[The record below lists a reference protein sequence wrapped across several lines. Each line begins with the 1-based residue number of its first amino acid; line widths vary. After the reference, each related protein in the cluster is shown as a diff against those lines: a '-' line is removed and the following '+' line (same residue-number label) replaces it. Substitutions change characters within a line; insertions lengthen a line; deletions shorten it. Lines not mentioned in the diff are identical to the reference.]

1 MKKRTPVLP
10 VVLLVGLVSAASEG
24 PQVVAVP
31 PAAAVRD
38 LCRAADGEIRH
49 YGWKTIGGERRRVY
63 VASRD
68 EGTNWTFRIAARGD
82 VGAMVKSPWRD
93 EWIYFGEEGPERET
107 VFVRSKTGPGDT
119 SPERRRMG
127 WRRQE
132 LRQLVA
138 LKTRRR
144 WVAAFSDVRCEDG
157 ACYRAAVALS
167 DDDGDTWRYV
177 PVPPLKGVPR
187 QGPGDRR
194 PRWYNDGCEPSV
206 VERHDGSLL
215 MALRTSSGHHAF
227 SASRDGGETWSEPR
241 ENPAFWATNTMP
253 YLFRLRDGRLLF
265 VWNNTAPLP
274 TRDAAEYPELAADA
288 ATLAGVWEAVF
299 TNRDVLHAAISDDD
313 GRTWRGFREI
323 ALTEPRN
330 AADFRELGNG
340 PDDEHDKSVHQTQA
354 LELRDGTVLV
364 AYGQNS
370 SARRIARLD
379 PDWLMETTRIED
391 FRQGLGGLSNHL
403 YLKSLSG
410 GWRGWA
416 GHCAWNRLPGA
427 VLARD
432 PDTDE
437 GKGSVREVL
446 QLCRI
451 RDPRLVSDRQGIVW
465 NFPATRKGELKI
477 DCRID
482 RAGFRLSLT
491 DHWINPCDSFNPRMA
506 PVTYEISEPL
516 IGGGTWHQ
524 IVCIWDLDTHKAQI
538 FCANKAIAETDIATD
553 PPFGL
558 SYLHLQ
564 TLAEDTDAKGTYF
577 RAFSMKSTGSR

>member
-1 MKKRTPVLP
+1 
-10 VVLLVGLVSAASEG
+10 
-24 PQVVAVP
+24 
-31 PAAAVRD
+31 
-38 LCRAADGEIRH
+38 
-49 YGWKTIGGERRRVY
+49 
-63 VASRD
+63 
-68 EGTNWTFRIAARGD
+68 
-82 VGAMVKSPWRD
+82 MVKSPWRD
-93 EWIYFGEEGPERET
+93 EWIFFVDEGPERET
-107 VFVRSKTGPGDT
+107 VFVRSRRGPGDT
-119 SPERRRMG
+119 RPERHRLG

-132 LRQLVA
+132 LRQLTA
-138 LKTRRR
+138 LVSRRR
-144 WVAAFSDVRCEDG
+144 WVAAFSDVRCENG

-167 DDDGDTWRYV
+167 DDDGDTWRSV
-177 PVPPLKGVPR
+177 PIPPLKDVPR

-206 VERHDGSLL
+206 VELKDGSLL

-227 SASRDGGETWSEPR
+227 CVSNDGGETWSEPR
-241 ENPAFWATNTMP
+241 EHPAFWATNTMP
-253 YLFRLRDGRLLF
+253 YLFRLKDGRLLF
-265 VWNNTAPLP
+265 FWNNTVPLP
-274 TRDAAEYPELAADA
+274 TRDAAEYPELATDA
-288 ATLAGVWEAVF
+288 ATLAGVWETVF

-340 PDDEHDKSVHQTQA
+340 LDDEHDKSVHQTQA
-354 LELRDGTVLV
+354 LELRDGTVLI

-451 RDPRLVSDRQGIVW
+451 RDPRLVSDLQGIVW

-538 FCANKAIAETDIATD
+538 FCANKAIAETDIATI

>member
-1 MKKRTPVLP
+1 MKKRAPVLP

-93 EWIYFGEEGPERET
+93 EWIFFVDEGPERET
-107 VFVRSKTGPGDT
+107 VFVRSRRGPGDT
-119 SPERRRMG
+119 RPERHRLG

-132 LRQLVA
+132 LRQLTA
-138 LKTRRR
+138 LVSRRR
-144 WVAAFSDVRCEDG
+144 WVAAFSDVRCENG

-177 PVPPLKGVPR
+177 PIPPLKDVPR

-206 VERHDGSLL
+206 VELKDGSLL

-227 SASRDGGETWSEPR
+227 CVSNDGGETWSEPR
-241 ENPAFWATNTMP
+241 EHPAFWATNTMP
-253 YLFRLRDGRLLF
+253 YLCRLKDGRLLF
-265 VWNNTAPLP
+265 FWNNTVPLP
-274 TRDAAEYPELAADA
+274 TRDASEYPELATDA
-288 ATLAGVWEAVF
+288 ATLAGVWETVF

-354 LELRDGTVLV
+354 LELRDGTVLI

-482 RAGFRLSLT
+482 HAGFRLSLT

-516 IGGGTWHQ
+516 ISGGTWHQ

-538 FCANKAIAETDIATD
+538 FCANKSIAETDIATD

-577 RAFSMKSTGSR
+577 RAFSMKSIGSR